1 MKNLLIIEDD
11 LNLALTIR
19 NYFLDRGLT
28 STIISDGQKG
38 LRLALRNTYE
48 VIIVDYTLP
57 ILDGDSI
64 ISSLRH
70 TNIEAP
76 ILMLTGRYEPE
87 DIARS
92 IKNGADDYLIK
103 PFSFLELE
111 ARVFRLLTRPPITKT
126 RTIKIKNLELHADS
140 GTLKYCNNSVLLT
153 KRELKLMQY
162 LLLNRNYTI
171 SRERLLI
178 NVWGDK
184 TDLTSNTIDC
194 YISNIRRK
202 IGIKKDTEFIKTVHG
217 FGYILIA

>member
-48 VIIVDYTLP
+48 VIIIDYTLP
-57 ILDGDSI
+57 ILNGDSI

-70 TNIEAP
+70 TNVEAP

-111 ARVFRLLTRPPITKT
+111 ARV
-126 RTIKIKNLELHADS
+126 
-140 GTLKYCNNSVLLT
+140 
-153 KRELKLMQY
+153 
-162 LLLNRNYTI
+162 
-171 SRERLLI
+171 
-178 NVWGDK
+178 
-184 TDLTSNTIDC
+184 
-194 YISNIRRK
+194 
-202 IGIKKDTEFIKTVHG
+202 
-217 FGYILIA
+217 